1 MCLKCLVNV
10 RWQYPRIP
18 LSGWGM
24 EEDGSS
30 WSRRFFPS
38 LEGQMYFP
46 ACTDFFPG
54 ACPHSCLAE
63 EEEASPEISASAD
76 AVWNGFPCIGCVSSR
91 FALA

>member
-1 MCLKCLVNV
+1 MH
-10 RWQYPRIP
+10 
-18 LSGWGM
+18 
-24 EEDGSS
+24 
-30 WSRRFFPS
+30 
-38 LEGQMYFP
+38 FP
-46 ACTDFFPG
+46 ACTDFVPG